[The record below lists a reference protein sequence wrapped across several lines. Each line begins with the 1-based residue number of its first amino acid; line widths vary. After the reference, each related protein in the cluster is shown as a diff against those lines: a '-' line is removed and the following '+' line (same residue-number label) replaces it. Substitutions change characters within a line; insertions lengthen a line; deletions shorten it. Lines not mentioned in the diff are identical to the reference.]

1 MAAGHRPYV
10 YGNTARQIKEDR
22 RGRDFYVLP
31 ESPRDIARKQKKAHI
46 ARIYNAILVV
56 GTVVALCVIIW
67 HYINVQAEVTALM
80 SRKATLQS
88 QYEELR
94 LDNDLYEDRI
104 NSSINIREIERI
116 AVEELG
122 MRLAREGQIINYSG
136 EIEDYVKQYADM
148 PE

>member
-1 MAAGHRPYV
+1 MAARDRSYV
-10 YGNTARQIKEDR
+10 YGNTAKRLKEDR

-31 ESPRDIARKQKKAHI
+31 ESSRDIAKRQKKAH
-46 ARIYNAILVV
+46 AAKIYNTVLVV
-56 GTVVALCVIIW
+56 VTVVALCSIIW

-88 QYEELR
+88 QYEELH

-104 NSSINIREIERI
+104 NSSINIQEIERI

-122 MRLAREGQIINYSG
+122 MRLAGEGQIVNYSG